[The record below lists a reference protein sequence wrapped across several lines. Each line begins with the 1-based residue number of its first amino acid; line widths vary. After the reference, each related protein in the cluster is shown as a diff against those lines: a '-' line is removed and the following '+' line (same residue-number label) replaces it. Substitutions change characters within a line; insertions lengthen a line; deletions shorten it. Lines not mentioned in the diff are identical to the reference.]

1 MDLDVLQQTFLTN
14 VAGPAYITQRF
25 IPLVE
30 KSRKKVIL
38 NITSALGS
46 NTLDIPGA
54 GHMFTS
60 YGISKAAMNLLV
72 RDGTSHGGRRLRGSH
87 TRYTDHQAG

>member
-46 NTLDIPGA
+46 NALDIPGA

-72 RDGTSHGGRRLRGSH
+72 GD
-87 TRYTDHQAG
+87 

>member
-72 RDGTSHGGRRLRGSH
+72 RDELLCVMRITRSHARVV
-87 TRYTDHQAG
+87 DNQAG